1 MALDS
6 DMDRPD
12 NEEKTGTK
20 GSNWSPLH
28 QLFLTNFQ
36 IAAKKKV

>member
-1 MALDS
+1 MLWVELDLKSIMALDS

-20 GSNWSPLH
+20 GSN
-28 QLFLTNFQ
+28 
-36 IAAKKKV
+36 